1 MSYNRLP
8 KRNKTVKTADV
19 FITKNGVQYKVL
31 NIAGVK
37 VEVPATVF
45 NLK

>member
-8 KRNKTVKTADV
+8 KRNKTIKQPEV
-19 FITKNGVQYKVL
+19 FVTKNGMQYKVL

-37 VEVPATVF
+37 VEIPANVF